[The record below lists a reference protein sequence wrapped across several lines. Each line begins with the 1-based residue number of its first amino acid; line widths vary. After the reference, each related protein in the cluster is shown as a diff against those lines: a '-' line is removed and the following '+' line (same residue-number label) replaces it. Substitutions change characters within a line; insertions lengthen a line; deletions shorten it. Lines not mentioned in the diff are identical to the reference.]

1 MTQIHFKPVF
11 PSPLGY
17 VNFGNA
23 NKDLNKQL
31 IKDMEKERKEHSDG
45 KSTTFKKNNASWQ
58 SLSKMEDRSEER
70 RVGKECRS
78 RGVPDH

>member
-1 MTQIHFKPVF
+1 MTQIHFKPIF

-31 IKDMEKERKEHSDG
+31 IKDIETERKEHSDG
-45 KSTTFKKNNASWQ
+45 KSATFKKNNASWQ
-58 SLSKMEDRSEER
+58 SLSF
-70 RVGKECRS
+70 
-78 RGVPDH
+78 